1 GGPTPS
7 PSMVKRGRD
16 QEPELSQKLQKFL
29 GATSISDTRIFQ
41 TIADEDTTG
50 QAEQKLELPRDL
62 PSFIRWRTLAGTIF
76 ADKTKYIEE
85 LEKLQTDYRFVF
97 LRPRRFGKSAFLN
110 MLCAY
115 YDIHNASIFDE
126 LFGPLYIGEKPT
138 FSKNKHLVLKFDLS
152 SISVSSS
159 VDKMEASFNEYVNY
173 ELRLFLQEYHQ
184 ELGSPEEANIIDVK
198 SGSQSLREVLSL
210 VARCGQS
217 LFVGVDEYDAP
228 ANNSAFPG
236 GNTRLDK
243 DAIKE
248 VQAIEAFFKENFF
261 SILKQGCAAPS
272 NNEYGV
278 VISKYFLTG
287 VTPAFRAG
295 ISPLTATTIVSHK
308 RSLHGI
314 CGFTENE
321 VKAIVKHYLGKD
333 DQDAEPI
340 VHSMRRLYNGYFFA
354 MSGYDEYNSDPALL
368 YNPHLVFHYLSNFQS
383 EGFVAKPEESTAV
396 HSTAILRSIPEM
408 GEFSVNDLVELI
420 VSKSVQSKIKT
431 EFGYSELLAVGKDRE
446 ITWSLLFYLGI
457 LTLGPN
463 GSLRVPND
471 VIKSDVLDRIAGFLR
486 TQNKISALMVPA
498 MANLKAGRP
507 NEFRELLENFLL
519 SRNVRSLQTA
529 NEAVLQGIVELLLDE
544 PSNRVPELCL
554 VVDGSK
560 ELGNGR
566 FGFVDIF
573 IPRNAMATGSEQ
585 TCVVMELKNA
595 TLEGL
600 WKGAS
605 SRKPNHKDLEDLY
618 KALHDE
624 NEDRL
629 LSRKYAFW
637 SKEDGRWISTTLGS
651 IMEGGLKQLQR
662 YMNTIALGKPQR
674 YNASG
679 VLDSR
684 VNIDIGLDDLQGYVA
699 MAIGGARVLV
709 RSVEAIET
717 TYAYVRALQL

>member
-1 GGPTPS
+1 
-7 PSMVKRGRD
+7 
-16 QEPELSQKLQKFL
+16 
-29 GATSISDTRIFQ
+29 
-41 TIADEDTTG
+41 
-50 QAEQKLELPRDL
+50 
-62 PSFIRWRTLAGTIF
+62 
-76 ADKTKYIEE
+76 
-85 LEKLQTDYRFVF
+85 
-97 LRPRRFGKSAFLN
+97 
-110 MLCAY
+110 
-115 YDIHNASIFDE
+115 
-126 LFGPLYIGEKPT
+126 
-138 FSKNKHLVLKFDLS
+138 
-152 SISVSSS
+152 
-159 VDKMEASFNEYVNY
+159 MEASFNKTINRVLNE
-173 ELRLFLQEYHQ
+173 FLQKYNL
-184 ELGSPEEANIIDVK
+184 ELGYPEEANVIDP
-198 SGSQSLREVLSL
+198 SSASESLNRVLSL
-210 VARCGQS
+210 VGTQRQS

-236 GNTRLDK
+236 GNTRLDR
-243 DAIKE
+243 DAIKR
-248 VQAIEAFFKENFF
+248 VQVIEAFFKENFF
-261 SILKQGCAAPS
+261 SILKQGCAAIS

-278 VISKYFLTG
+278 TISKYFLTG

-295 ISPLTATTIVSHK
+295 ISPLTATTIVSHN

-314 CGFTENE
+314 CGFTDNE
-321 VKAIVKHYLGKD
+321 VKAIVKHYLGKG

-354 MSGYDEYNSDPALL
+354 MSGYDDYNSDPALL
-368 YNPHLVFHYLSNFQS
+368 YNPHLVFHYLSDLRS

-396 HSTAILRSIPEM
+396 HSTTILRSISDM

-420 VSKSVQSKIKT
+420 ISKSVQSKIKT
-431 EFGYSELLAVGKDRE
+431 EFGYSELLAVGKDRQ
-446 ITWSLLFYLGI
+446 
-457 LTLGPN
+457 
-463 GSLRVPND
+463 
-471 VIKSDVLDRIAGFLR
+471 VLNRIEGFLR
-486 TQNKISALMVPA
+486 TQIKISTLMVPA

-507 NEFRELLENFLL
+507 NEFRELLQNFLL

-544 PSNRVPELCL
+544 PSNQVPELRL

-560 ELGNGR
+560 ELGNGQ

-573 IPRNAMATGSEQ
+573 IPRHAMATGSEQ

-605 SRKPNHKDLEDLY
+605 SRKPNPKDLEDLH

-637 SKEDGRWISTTLGS
+637 SKEDGRYIPKTLGS
-651 IMEGGLKQLQR
+651 IMEGGLRQLQR
-662 YMNTIALGKPQR
+662 YMNTIALGRPQR

-684 VNIDIGLDDLQGYVA
+684 VNIDIGLDDLQGYVV
-699 MAIGGARVLV
+699 MAIGGARVLI
-709 RSVEAIET
+709 RSVEPIQT
-717 TYAYVRALQL
+717 TYEYVRALQL